1 MQALVQK
8 VLYML
13 FDNWLPK
20 ILFKKNTFDFKKM
33 KQSKRKLQVFGFHII
48 MTEYFL
54 PLYITFHIY

>member
-20 ILFKKNTFDFKKM
+20 ILFKKHTFDFKKM
-33 KQSKRKLQVFGFHII
+33 KQSKR
-48 MTEYFL
+48 
-54 PLYITFHIY
+54 